1 MQLDS
6 QIQNNIEEHMHSSD
20 FFQFLDQ
27 ELRIYAEECVL
38 SSIEAMKN
46 KALELNKNKVNKL
59 KKSQLHSIPAVVQAG
74 GMEKLQE
81 LAKNQADKQSRPENS
96 AFWGWFKGII
106 AVSGDIQEGSLPAH
120 TSNHLKK
127 AGIILPDPD
136 SLPDKKSAKAQ
147 RKANAEYI
155 KPVLERVLPVFC
167 EHFICHY
174 NYQVQEEK

>member
-6 QIQNNIEEHMHSSD
+6 QIQTKIEEHMHSSG
-20 FFQFLDQ
+20 FFLFLDQ

-38 SSIEAMKN
+38 SSIEAMEN
-46 KALELNKNKVNKL
+46 KALELKKHKVNKL

-74 GMEKLQE
+74 GMKKLQE
-81 LAKNQADKQSRPENS
+81 LAIKQAEKQSRPENS

-106 AVSGDIQEGSLPAH
+106 DPSVDISDGSLPGQIRKY
-120 TSNHLKK
+120 LKR

-136 SLPDKKSAKAQ
+136 SFPDKNSAKAQ

-155 KPVLERVLPVFC
+155 KPALERVLPVFC